1 MYLRTYISRQFVNH
15 AFKVSDN
22 RNVSLLRFLSNAS
35 PSTKEDLQLAQAR
48 PTADTSLKSEAD
60 QTSVS
65 SFRQKKPLTNAPF
78 AKNLF
83 LGEFDK
89 VTISMMLIYWK
100 LTVYYTYVI
109 LNQYTSVVLKH
120 SDDIRV

>member
-1 MYLRTYISRQFVNH
+1 MYLRTYISRQVVNH
-15 AFKVSDN
+15 AFKISDN

-78 AKNLF
+78 GKNLF

-89 VTISMMLIYWK
+89 VTISMMLIY
-100 LTVYYTYVI
+100 
-109 LNQYTSVVLKH
+109 
-120 SDDIRV
+120 